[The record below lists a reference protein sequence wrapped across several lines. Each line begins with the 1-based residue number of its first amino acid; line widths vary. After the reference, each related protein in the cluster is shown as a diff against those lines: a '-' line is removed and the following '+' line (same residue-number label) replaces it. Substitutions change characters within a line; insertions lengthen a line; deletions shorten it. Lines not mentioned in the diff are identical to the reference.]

1 MEVEAIN
8 PKDKTSATILNISKY
23 HSTKATAEVLN
34 VLVFHKKKGYIA
46 KCKLLILV
54 LAGYIRLLK
63 AFNK

>member
-34 VLVFHKKKGYIA
+34 VLVFHKKKAI
-46 KCKLLILV
+46 
-54 LAGYIRLLK
+54 
-63 AFNK
+63 